1 MDRHS
6 KVNFRPKGHGQYCQ
20 GLRIT
25 TLMRLFLAIF
35 LTVAALV
42 LVLIGM
48 VVQPLF
54 RQPDVVM
61 VPAVSPERLKDHVR
75 MLSETLHP
83 RSVGELTNLEAAANY
98 IRAEFTAAGAA
109 VADQWFTDR
118 GEKYRN
124 VIARFGP
131 AEGPILVIGAHYD
144 SFETTPGADDN
155 ASGIA
160 GLIELAGLLAR
171 HPPGR
176 PVELVAFT
184 NEEPPHFRYPSMGS
198 AHHAASLRAA
208 GRDVSL
214 MLALEMIGWFSNT
227 AGSQAYPFPGMS
239 LLYPDKGDFIAVIG
253 RFSDWAETRK
263 VKAAMRGAGDLPVH
277 SMNSLSLIPGVDFSD
292 HLNYWAEG
300 YPALMI
306 TDTAFYRNPHY
317 HTPEDTYDRLDY
329 ARMAKVVEG
338 VFALVQAYSDPHQ

>member
-1 MDRHS
+1 
-6 KVNFRPKGHGQYCQ
+6 
-20 GLRIT
+20 
-25 TLMRLFLAIF
+25 MRLFLAIL
-35 LTVAALV
+35 LTVAILV
-42 LVLIGM
+42 VALIGM

-54 RQPDVVM
+54 RQPDVVL

-83 RSVGELTNLEAAANY
+83 RSVGELSNLEAAANY
-98 IRAEFTAAGAA
+98 IHTEFTATGSA
-109 VADQWFTDR
+109 VTDQWFTDR

-131 AEGPILVIGAHYD
+131 AEGPLLVIGAHYD

-155 ASGIA
+155 ASGVA

-171 HPPGR
+171 HPPQR

-214 MLALEMIGWFSNT
+214 MLALEMVGWFSDE

-239 LLYPDKGDFIAVIG
+239 LLYPDKGDFIAIIG
-253 RFSDWAETRK
+253 RFNDWGETRE
-263 VKAAMRGAGDLPVH
+263 VKAAMRGAGHLPVH

-338 VFALVQAYSDPHQ
+338 VFAVVQAYSGSHQ

>member
-6 KVNFRPKGHGQYCQ
+6 KVNFRPKGHGQHCQ

-25 TLMRLFLAIF
+25 TPMRLFLAIF
-35 LTVAALV
+35 LTVAVLV
-42 LVLIGM
+42 LALIGM

-98 IRAEFTAAGAA
+98 IRTEFTAAGAA

-214 MLALEMIGWFSNT
+214 MLALEMIGWFSDT

-263 VKAAMRGAGDLPVH
+263 VKAAMRGSGDLPVH

-338 VFALVQAYSDPHQ
+338 VFAVVQAYSDPHQ

>member
-1 MDRHS
+1 
-6 KVNFRPKGHGQYCQ
+6 
-20 GLRIT
+20 
-25 TLMRLFLAIF
+25 MRLFLAIF
-35 LTVAALV
+35 LTVAVLV
-42 LVLIGM
+42 LALIGM

-54 RQPDVVM
+54 RQPDMAV

-83 RSVGELTNLEAAANY
+83 RSVGELTNLEAAASY
-98 IRAEFTAAGAA
+98 IHAEFTAAGAV
-109 VADQWFTDR
+109 VADQWFTDG

-131 AEGPILVIGAHYD
+131 AEGPLLVIGAHYD

-160 GLIELAGLLAR
+160 GLIELAGLLSR
-171 HPPGR
+171 HPPQR
-176 PVELVAFT
+176 PVELVAYT

-214 MLALEMIGWFSNT
+214 MLALEMIGWFSDE
-227 AGSQAYPFPGMS
+227 AGSQTYPFPGMS

-253 RFSDWAETRK
+253 RFNDWADTRK

-277 SMNSLSLIPGVDFSD
+277 SMNSLSSIPGVDFSD

-317 HTPEDTYDRLDY
+317 HTAEDTYDRLDY
-329 ARMAKVVEG
+329 ARMAKVVAG
-338 VFALVQAYSDPHQ
+338 VFAVVQAYP

>member
-214 MLALEMIGWFSNT
+214 MLALEMIGWFSD
-227 AGSQAYPFPGMS
+227 APGSQTYPLPGMT
-239 LLYPDKGDFIAVIG
+239 LLYPDKGDFIAIIG
-253 RFSDWAETRK
+253 RFGDWSETRK